1 MYKVFAPKLRGTAV
15 SDSYSLSKLVNAYT
29 TPPMVAVTVSPVW
42 YLQVGVNLKELVV
55 LGAAT
60 VYEVVADAKLGESA
74 KLLLSVRADK
84 VETEDVARVNVIV
97 YVVIAP
103 LAA

>member
-1 MYKVFAPKLRGTAV
+1 
-15 SDSYSLSKLVNAYT
+15 
-29 TPPMVAVTVSPVW
+29 MVAVTVSPVW

-60 VYEVVADAKLGESA
+60 VYEVVADAKLGESD
-74 KLLLSVRADK
+74 KLLLSDK
-84 VETEDVARVNVIV
+84 AESVEIEDVGRVNVIV
-97 YVVIAP
+97 YVVITP

>member
-15 SDSYSLSKLVNAYT
+15 LKACPLSKLVNAYT
-29 TPPMVAVTVSPVW
+29 TPPIVAVTVSPV
-42 YLQVGVNLKELVV
+42 LESQIGVKYNELWL

-74 KLLLSVRADK
+74 KPLLSDRADR
-84 VETEDVARVNVIV
+84 VETDDVARVNVIV